1 MKIFTHYFNYKFLT
15 RYILWTMSLAVYQ
28 FLYLVKYLNKHF
40 LALPIKCNTPPIVTG
55 NIKWNVLNIDGSH
68 HSIYDKKSIII

>member
-40 LALPIKCNTPPIVTG
+40 FGLAYKM
-55 NIKWNVLNIDGSH
+55 
-68 HSIYDKKSIII
+68 